1 MREHGAV
8 GEERRI
14 EGMWP
19 VDLQRRAIDRDVMPV
34 VDEVRLGDDGVGGE
48 DGSGEL
54 RVEGGKRHEKA
65 QETQKPETSECGGW
79 TPLWISNTAGGAN
92 VRRAITRESC
102 VEPQHSIISD
112 CGGWTPLWISN
123 TAGHVNA
130 G

>member
-48 DGSGEL
+48 DG
-54 RVEGGKRHEKA
+54 A
-65 QETQKPETSECGGW
+65 
-79 TPLWISNTAGGAN
+79 
-92 VRRAITRESC
+92 ES
-102 VEPQHSIISD
+102 
-112 CGGWTPLWISN
+112 
-123 TAGHVNA
+123 
-130 G
+130 